1 MAIRDM
7 DSADVIASMQN
18 VLNTFRLPA
27 VQVAEIAGD
36 VITVRCPPEWA
47 AAQRGKHLR
56 RAQEV
61 SSAHCSC
68 VCHEWKSQIP
78 GRARRHDYNLPPR
91 SEGFEVRFRY

>member
-1 MAIRDM
+1 M

-61 SSAHCSC
+61 LRERWHRGFRIQLEPSADMNSM
-68 VCHEWKSQIP
+68 
-78 GRARRHDYNLPPR
+78 RRLRGIVDIE
-91 SEGFEVRFRY
+91 SV